1 MRCPYCGFEDTKVID
16 SRDSEDG
23 IRRRRECL
31 ACGERFTTFERV
43 QTVGLQVVK
52 KDGRREDFSREKL
65 LLGIRRACEKR
76 PLPVGAIEAVVDDIE
91 ATLQAQ
97 GKAEVPSSL
106 IGELVMDHL
115 RDLDHI
121 AYIRFASVY
130 RAFADV
136 ESLREELESLS
147 GASPR
152 EATRLAGQLTLIPDE
167 VLAQLEPSLRPAP
180 RRGRPGRKPLAR
192 PRPGLVPPRG
202 VPAGEQKGRRASS

>member
-16 SRDSEDG
+16 SRDSEEG

-97 GKAEVPSSL
+97 GKAEVPSTL

-180 RRGRPGRKPLAR
+180 RRGRPGRKALAG
-192 PRPGLVPPRG
+192 PRPGLVSPRG
-202 VPAGEQKGRRASS
+202 VPAGEQKDHRASS